1 MHRKIAPNFT
11 APYQQ
16 SESAFCNYL
25 EHLAEFTFRYPNLSA
40 FSIDAAAALA
50 GSISAVSVVNG
61 SPSGA
66 GLGLFGATA
75 VVGSIMLQRNVI
87 GFPLPADFVAYIE
100 AEFEYVGEGKDNAT
114 GKMLV
119 EEGQMPRLV
128 VRAQSHYAAGYVE
141 GKMLGPQ
148 IAEALSHTDF
158 LYDVV
163 SSGIHIPDSWNDL
176 YDLFNHAKRYASGGP
191 KDHQR
196 LSEKLADVKR
206 TIPDEYLNEM
216 RGKIDGYDQWC
227 REAGINA
234 PKLTLDYYIL
244 LQILPDFLNY
254 KPFAKGPAVEGDI
267 SGLVAGMACTTI
279 AMRLGDYTGVARVL
293 DWPSHGFAGRSIF
306 QLDKQ
311 IEGFKRTV
319 DISTPIVSGGLTVL
333 NEDGLLVEI
342 NVSHGDIDFT
352 ADKKPV
358 GMPAIF
364 TVRHVAEQASGVN
377 EIQSLIDKDAKPLG
391 PFHLTASDGR
401 HAKSFHF
408 YQSREA
414 RGEHSNDVLSEQRD
428 QPQFMFV
435 TNHGVQFDGE
445 DSKSVN
451 HRDSDQR
458 KANLNA
464 FFSHPP
470 VAAKLEMM
478 CEKQQSHGEL
488 AAGDLEEL
496 QEILIAATRLP
507 LVRNAQS
514 VLCALYIYKDNQ
526 LQVAKAASNNMY
538 AQDRELSE
546 FRGIENPS
554 TYKM

>member
-1 MHRKIAPNFT
+1 MQRNIAPNFT
-11 APYQQ
+11 APYQH
-16 SESAFCNYL
+16 SESALYHNL
-25 EHLAEFTFRYPNLSA
+25 ERLAEFTFRYPNLSA
-40 FSIDAAAALA
+40 FSIDAVAALA
-50 GSISAVSVVNG
+50 GSISALSLVNG
-61 SPSGA
+61 SASGA
-66 GLGLFGATA
+66 GLGLFGAA
-75 VVGSIMLQRNVI
+75 AALGSRMLQRNVI
-87 GFPLPADFVAYIE
+87 GFPLPADFVGYRP
-100 AEFEYVGEGKDNAT
+100 AEFEFIGEGKDKAT
-114 GKMLV
+114 AKMVV
-119 EEGQMPRLV
+119 EHGEMPRLV

-148 IAEALSHTDF
+148 IAEALRHTDF

-163 SSGIHIPDSWNDL
+163 SSGIQFPDSLNDL
-176 YDLFNHAKRYASGGP
+176 YNLVSHAKRYASGGS
-191 KDHQR
+191 KDNER
-196 LSEKLADVKR
+196 LADKLADVKR
-206 TIPDEYLNEM
+206 TIPDDYFNEM

-227 REAGINA
+227 AETDTNA
-234 PKLTLDYYIL
+234 PMLTLDYYIL

-254 KPFAKGPAVEGDI
+254 KPFAKGPGVEGEI
-267 SGLVAGMACTTI
+267 PGLVAGMACTTI
-279 AMRLGDYTGVARVL
+279 AMRLGSYTAVARVL

-364 TVRHVAEQASGVN
+364 TVRHVAEQASCVN
-377 EIQSLIDKDAKPLG
+377 EIQALIDKDAKPLG
-391 PFHLTASDGR
+391 PFHLTASDGKQT
-401 HAKSFHF
+401 KSFHF
-408 YQSREA
+408 YQSREEK
-414 RGEHSNDVLSEQRD
+414 GEHASDVLSEQRD
-428 QPQFMFV
+428 RPQLMLV

-445 DSKSVN
+445 DSQSVN

-458 KANLNA
+458 KANLTA
-464 FFSHPP
+464 FFAHPP
-470 VAAKLEMM
+470 VAAKLEML
-478 CEKQQSHGEL
+478 CEKQQACSEL
-488 AAGDLEEL
+488 SVSDLKEL

-514 VLCALYIYKDNQ
+514 VLCALYIYKENQ

-538 AQDRELSE
+538 AQDRNLSE
-546 FRGIENPS
+546 FREIENPS
-554 TYKM
+554 TCKM